1 VVWWRRRIK
10 GGLEGILWHSMN
22 CSLEFGF
29 KALSWRCGVHVT
41 LKRGKDY
48 GIILYLCYFN
58 GKWLR

>member
-41 LKRGKDY
+41 LKREK
-48 GIILYLCYFN
+48 IMELYCTCVISMEN
-58 GKWLR
+58 G